1 MSIEDKIRDD
11 LWKSVQAHYE
21 RGDYTETV
29 RDAIF
34 LMSEVLRE
42 KSGIDDKDGTKLVD
56 AALLGNNPAILVCK
70 NETTTEKDY
79 QQGIG
84 FAFKGIMQSVRN
96 RISHEKCLLT
106 NEEAEAL
113 ILYINYLLNQIDH
126 SGGKTKIENVMELL
140 LDEDFTDTQEYADL
154 LMKEIPVKK
163 RYDLLLELYKQ
174 KEELPQH
181 KLKCFINTL
190 FSTLTKASQGD
201 FMRVVNSSMLK
212 CKDNNE
218 LRMYFHYFM
227 NKTYSELDRL
237 VQLRMEDLVLKSV
250 MRGAME
256 NRYNPNTEETER
268 YCNAEGSL
276 ATWINDKMDLLSNKE
291 FIVKAIF
298 EKLNGNFDEQS
309 YAFQFFSLVISKKA
323 SDFTDSEIRIIKKG
337 LKSGNNLFSSF
348 IANFIELLEDP
359 GYIELF
365 DKEYKECKSKMEE
378 AEQEEALPF

>member
-1 MSIEDKIRDD
+1 MSFEGKLRDD
-11 LWKSVQAHYE
+11 LWKAVQAHYE

-42 KSGIDDKDGTKLVD
+42 KSGIDDKDGSKLVEV
-56 AALLGNNPAILVCK
+56 ALLGNNPAILVCK

-106 NEEAEAL
+106 NEEAEAI
-113 ILYINYLLNQIDH
+113 ILYINYLLNQIDR

-154 LMKEIPVKK
+154 LMKEIPTKK

-181 KLKCFINTL
+181 KLKKFVDTL
-190 FSTLTKASQGD
+190 LSTLTKASRSD
-201 FMRVVNSSMLK
+201 FIRVVSSSMLK
-212 CKDNNE
+212 CKDNDD

-227 NKTYSELDRL
+227 VNTYSELDRL
-237 VQLRMEDLVLKSV
+237 VQLRMEDLIIKSIT
-250 MRGAME
+250 RGAME
-256 NRYNPNTEETER
+256 NHYDSDTEQMVR
-268 YCNAEGSL
+268 VCNSGGSL
-276 ATWINDKMDLLSNKE
+276 ATWIDDKVD
-291 FIVKAIF
+291 
-298 EKLNGNFDEQS
+298 
-309 YAFQFFSLVISKKA
+309 
-323 SDFTDSEIRIIKKG
+323 
-337 LKSGNNLFSSF
+337 
-348 IANFIELLEDP
+348 
-359 GYIELF
+359 
-365 DKEYKECKSKMEE
+365 
-378 AEQEEALPF
+378 